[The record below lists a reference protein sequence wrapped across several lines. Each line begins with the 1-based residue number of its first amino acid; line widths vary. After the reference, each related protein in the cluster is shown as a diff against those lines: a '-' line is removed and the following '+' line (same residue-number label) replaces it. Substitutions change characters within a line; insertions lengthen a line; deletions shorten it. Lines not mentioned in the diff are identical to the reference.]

1 MIRTA
6 LELIAISLFV
16 AMLLM
21 WAALLSGA
29 RAQFMQ
35 MQPMPPM
42 APMQPMAPIQPLPS
56 IEPMQ
61 PLHPIQP
68 PVMLQPRT
76 TTCQRIGINVVCT
89 SR

>member
-1 MIRTA
+1 MIRAT

-42 APMQPMAPIQPLPS
+42 APMQPMQPQPPPMPPMFQPPPPPPLP
-56 IEPMQ
+56 Q
-61 PLHPIQP
+61 
-68 PVMLQPRT
+68 T
-76 TTCQRIGINVVCT
+76 TTCYRQFNGQIQCT
-89 SR
+89 TR